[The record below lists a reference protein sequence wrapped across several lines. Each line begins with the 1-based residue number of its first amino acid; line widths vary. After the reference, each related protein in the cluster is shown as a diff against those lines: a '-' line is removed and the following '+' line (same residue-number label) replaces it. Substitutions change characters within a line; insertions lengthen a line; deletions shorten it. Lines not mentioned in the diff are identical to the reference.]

1 MVSFGW
7 VSKLFLVAMENYS
20 TTRCLAKL
28 AKFGRWKV
36 EVAVNWGDCGDA
48 LNISL
53 QKNFNKDDQMDL
65 WAHNLLGVME
75 GNYPSQVLNSSS
87 WRRLFK
93 VAPQQ
98 WMNLPRGLRWLFL
111 LNMTLM
117 DVIFHLNP
125 PNCLSLSFSYSQ
137 EVKLADLCLIG
148 YNLFCVYS
156 FLIFCWTICF
166 THYFPYFTFHVL
178 SNTPLRMNR
187 NPVAGLVSRSA
198 EWSAWT
204 WTSATGCPVRMADGA
219 VTFSRHGSTSV
230 SVRGDTRAQTAKWR
244 CSPLESSHPLG
255 TLSWP
260 WSFAFVRWSVSI
272 FRVDT

>member
-1 MVSFGW
+1 MASSIQSRTTTVNEFTTW
-7 VSKLFLVAMENYS
+7 TALVIP
-20 TTRCLAKL
+20 
-28 AKFGRWKV
+28 V
-36 EVAVNWGDCGDA
+36 EHDPNGCH
-48 LNISL
+48 ISL
-53 QKNFNKDDQMDL
+53 ESLQ
-65 WAHNLLGVME
+65 
-75 GNYPSQVLNSSS
+75 
-87 WRRLFK
+87 
-93 VAPQQ
+93 
-98 WMNLPRGLRWLFL
+98 LP
-111 LNMTLM
+111 
-117 DVIFHLNP
+117 
-125 PNCLSLSFSYSQ
+125 LSLSYSQ

-148 YNLFCVYS
+148 YNLFCSYS

-198 EWSAWT
+198 AWSAWT

-272 FRVDT
+272 SRVDT